1 MPIKQIFK
9 MSELD
14 LPDNENKDKEIL
26 DNDINHDKERE
37 EHAQRI
43 NQVKVIIFNI
53 LLPFIDLLVD
63 ITKSVMLIF
72 DNQEFKSFSSFA
84 NHFHGNGIYGII
96 SLLLKWAPVIVTML
110 HFQDISR

>member
-37 EHAQRI
+37 EQAQRI
-43 NQVKVIIFNI
+43 NQVKVIIFDI

-72 DNQEFKSFSSFA
+72 DKQEFKSFSSFA